1 MEMLL
6 WPFKFGAQ
14 QGEVEDQ
21 TYGGWQVFGL
31 DFIIDAAGAMQRKM
45 GEEEAMRSEG
55 ARF

>member
-21 TYGGWQVFGL
+21 TYGGWQIFGL

-45 GEEEAMRSEG
+45 GGEEEAMSEG